1 MGNLRYLIYLSLLT
15 TLFLGAIVYFYFQE
29 SLSFLLLLSPSLS
42 SLVYLLFL
50 KGGFGPFFL
59 WVFIIVEHLK
69 GLPLL
74 HFLRRL
80 KLPYYPLFLSREAPL
95 RPLALSGALLA
106 GALLLLVGRPKG
118 VLVLRR
124 AESSN
129 IILLGE
135 SRPTG
140 ARMLAGAYTALFLEL
155 GAPNNTPEERLE
167 EALTFLSLPL
177 TFGLRIKIII
187 FSNTIP
193 NLPLLRVMVFSL
205 WARAT
210 GATLFLLQGALRT
223 PTKRGVWVLRKFL
236 LLAALSL
243 LS

>member
-1 MGNLRYLIYLSLLT
+1 MGNLRYLIYLSFLT

-29 SLSFLLLLSPSLS
+29 GLSFLLLLSPSLP
-42 SLVYLLFL
+42 SLIYLLFL

-74 HFLRRL
+74 HLLRRL
-80 KLPYYPLFLSREAPL
+80 KLPYYPLFLSREV
-95 RPLALSGALLA
+95 PLALLSLGGVLLA
-106 GALLLLVGRPKG
+106 RILLLLVRRPKR

-124 AESSN
+124 TESSN

-140 ARMLAGAYTALFLEL
+140 ARVLAGTYTALFLEL
-155 GAPNNTPEERLE
+155 GAPHNAPEERLE
-167 EALTFLSLPL
+167 EATTFLSLPL
-177 TFGLRIKIII
+177 TLGLRIKIII

-193 NLPLLRVMVFSL
+193 NLPLLITMIISL
-205 WARAT
+205 
-210 GATLFLLQGALRT
+210 
-223 PTKRGVWVLRKFL
+223 
-236 LLAALSL
+236 
-243 LS
+243 